1 MKVVILHI
9 QIRAA
14 HESENFAANCY
25 RQSARIFVNRLCYPG
40 KELCGQVPQFQV
52 CICFEYCENDHKT
65 SLTASGDKRPWLRRG
80 RWSRTSPLELI
91 VIVDELLEII
101 AAESRD
107 SPDHDT
113 TSSSSSAATRPAGW
127 WSLNLPDSLDRP
139 LNILLE
145 LARWNLIP
153 HQLLL

>member
-1 MKVVILHI
+1 MSKEESIKTLYHEMMYKNSVFTLKVSIDKGFLLTVRVT
-9 QIRAA
+9 QVK
-14 HESENFAANCY
+14 NFVDKCHN
-25 RQSARIFVNRLCYPG
+25 
-40 KELCGQVPQFQV
+40 
-52 CICFEYCENDHKT
+52 FEYCENYHKI

-80 RWSRTSPLELI
+80 RWSGTSPLELI